1 MIRLYLAFIFKP
13 TEKEICRKQLL
24 LSFVSLKSGVLILH
38 AKVHRAISKLLQI
51 SGLSLRREKL
61 SFQVTF
67 SLDTTFSR
75 QAHILVSIFKSNELS
90 FMAGKL
96 DGLST
101 KEVLGQLTH
110 KLLTQSTYSSTT
122 QLKINT
128 ISSEEG

>member
-1 MIRLYLAFIFKP
+1 
-13 TEKEICRKQLL
+13 
-24 LSFVSLKSGVLILH
+24 
-38 AKVHRAISKLLQI
+38 
-51 SGLSLRREKL
+51 
-61 SFQVTF
+61 
-67 SLDTTFSR
+67 
-75 QAHILVSIFKSNELS
+75 
-90 FMAGKL
+90 MAGKL